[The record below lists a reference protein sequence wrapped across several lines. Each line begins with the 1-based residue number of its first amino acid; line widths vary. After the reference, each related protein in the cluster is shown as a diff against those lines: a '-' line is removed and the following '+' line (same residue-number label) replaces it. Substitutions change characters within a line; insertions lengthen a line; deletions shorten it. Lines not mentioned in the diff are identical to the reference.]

1 MKQMTTRVLITA
13 TIVTASFGFGL
24 APAGA
29 QPNDNASCAA
39 LVGVHGPLG
48 NPGEFQRTANDPTF
62 GHRAVRFVATFKD
75 CDAMLEMLQE

>member
-13 TIVTASFGFGL
+13 TIATASLGFGL
-24 APAGA
+24 APAVA
-29 QPNDNASCAA
+29 QPNHNASCAA

-48 NPGEFQRTANDPTF
+48 NPGEFQRTAHDPTF